1 MKKQIIFKGK
11 SYDFDKFENEI
22 QVFELDD
29 QELEEYLDL
38 LPKYS
43 SDFSQPIV
51 TWTGDEYI
59 KCYKSFLNDDRYE
72 DDEISEM
79 RNFYKV
85 NFN

>member
-1 MKKQIIFKGK
+1 MKKQIIFKDK

-22 QVFELDD
+22 EVFELDD
-29 QELEEYLDL
+29 EELEEYLDL

-43 SDFSQPIV
+43 ADFSKPLV

-59 KCYKSFLNDDRYE
+59 KGCKRFLDDDRYE

-79 RNFYKV
+79 KDFYKT

>member
-1 MKKQIIFKGK
+1 MKKQIIFKGE

-22 QVFELDD
+22 EVFELNDE
-29 QELEEYLDL
+29 ELDEYFDL

-43 SDFSQPIV
+43 SDFSKETI

-59 KCYKSFLNDDRYE
+59 KGYKTFLNDERYE
-72 DDEISEM
+72 DDEILEM
-79 RNFYKV
+79 RNFYKT